1 MIPMIRDR
9 RVPRLAAA
17 SLFVVVLLAY
27 ALSVAAQSAPPSPAS
42 QAPSAQNSSDK
53 KTDQPSD
60 SAPTPAPAPAP
71 PKKPRVITN
80 DDIKADRIRHN
91 DGFVGGRDLRESPAN
106 GDCDDECADQAREM
120 AGFDADQEG
129 DWRFAL
135 AAARRNLAT
144 DRAWPGA
151 YATLAQAVK
160 TYCTYQ
166 QQVQQAAVPTGNDY
180 SSRVERAKRE
190 KYVEDMTRVL
200 RQNIDNANAQ
210 IERMAQQADDTD
222 EPVRGAI
229 MRVLAQRVIDSCQ

>member
-1 MIPMIRDR
+1 MIRER
-9 RVPRLAAA
+9 GVPRLPAA
-17 SLFVVVLLAY
+17 SLFVFVLLACV
-27 ALSVAAQSAPPSPAS
+27 LSVAAQSAPSSPAG

-60 SAPTPAPAPAP
+60 SASAPAPTQ

-91 DGFVGGRDLRESPAN
+91 DGFAGGRDLRESPAN

-120 AGFDADQEG
+120 AGFDGDDQEG

-151 YATLAQAVK
+151 YATLARAVK
-160 TYCTYQ
+160 TYCTFQ

-190 KYVEDMTRVL
+190 RYVEDMTRVL
-200 RQNIDNANAQ
+200 RQNVDRANAQ
-210 IERMAQQADDTD
+210 IEQMAQQADDAE
-222 EPVRGAI
+222 EPARGAI
-229 MRVLAQRVIDSCQ
+229 MRVLAQRAIDSCP

>member
-1 MIPMIRDR
+1 MIRER
-9 RVPRLAAA
+9 GVPGFAAA
-17 SLFVVVLLAY
+17 WLFVFMSLVCS
-27 ALSVAAQSAPPSPAS
+27 LSVAAQSAPSSPVS
-42 QAPSAQNSSDK
+42 QPPSAQNPSDK

-60 SAPTPAPAPAP
+60 SAPTRAPAP
-71 PKKPRVITN
+71 PKKSRVITN

-91 DGFVGGRDLRESPAN
+91 DGFAGGQDLRESPVN

-120 AGFDADQEG
+120 AGFNEDQEG

-135 AAARRNLAT
+135 TAARRNLAT

-151 YATLAQAVK
+151 YATLARAVK
-160 TYCTYQ
+160 AYCTYQ
-166 QQVQQAAVPTGNDY
+166 QQVQQAAVPTGSDY
-180 SSRVERAKRE
+180 GSRVERAKRQ

-210 IERMAQQADDTD
+210 IERMAQQAGDTD
-222 EPVRGAI
+222 EPARGAI